1 MKIGIMQP
9 GPSFEQAHGRKGITA
24 GKKRARSRD
33 MAVKYNTASAIT
45 RRTADLNTGGPC
57 DSLNSVI
64 KSVMYRGDEIDCEVD
79 SPGAARRSS

>member
-1 MKIGIMQP
+1 
-9 GPSFEQAHGRKGITA
+9 
-24 GKKRARSRD
+24 